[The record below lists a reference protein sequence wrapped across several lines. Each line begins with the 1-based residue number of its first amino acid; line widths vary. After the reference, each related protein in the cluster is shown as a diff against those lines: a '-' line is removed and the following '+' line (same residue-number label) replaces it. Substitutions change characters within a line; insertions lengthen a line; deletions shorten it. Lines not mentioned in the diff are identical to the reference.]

1 PAQRIVHI
9 IADAGAALGLTT
21 ASVRAQLPDTVDWMT
36 LDELHEPDDRPITDV
51 DRVRPLRVD
60 DIAYVIYT
68 SGSTGVP
75 KGVAVTHRGLSNC
88 AAVHRDTMGIR
99 PSSRIAHSASPSF
112 DVAVLEL
119 LLAVCAGATM
129 VITPDDV
136 LGGDEL
142 GELFDREHVSHAL
155 LTPSVLSTMDPRR
168 WPLPD
173 LTHLV
178 VGGEEYGTELVARW
192 SDRRHV

>member
-1 PAQRIVHI
+1 MTDSKATI
-9 IADAGAALGLTT
+9 GLTVS
-21 ASVRAQLPDTVDWMT
+21 SVHARLPHVVDWLV
-36 LDELHEPDDRPITDV
+36 LDDLLTADEPEESDDRPITDV

-88 AAVHRDTMGIR
+88 AAVHREVLELG
-99 PSSRIAHSASPSF
+99 PSSRVAHSASPSF

-129 VITPDDV
+129 VITPGAV

-142 GELFDREHVSHAL
+142 GRLLDRERVTHAL
-155 LTPSVLSTMDPRR
+155 VTPSVLSTVDPRR

-178 VGGEEYGTELVARW
+178 VGGEEYGSDLVESWGRG
-192 SDRRHV
+192 RRI